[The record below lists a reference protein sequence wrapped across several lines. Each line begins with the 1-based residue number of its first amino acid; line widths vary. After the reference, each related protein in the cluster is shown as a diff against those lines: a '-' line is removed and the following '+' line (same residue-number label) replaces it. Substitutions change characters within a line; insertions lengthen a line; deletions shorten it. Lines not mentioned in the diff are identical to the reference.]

1 MSNDSRQKMFLVAR
15 FRSYILPP
23 VIVTENVVRDRVV
36 DVLVVEDGGLVVKDK
51 IIHNSRQEW
60 EGGHGEQDTETDH
73 QTRIHSSK
81 ILPQTQDVVFYHC

>member
-36 DVLVVEDGGLVVKDK
+36 DVLVVEDVKDK

-73 QTRIHSSK
+73 QTKIHSSK
-81 ILPQTQDVVFYHC
+81 ILPQTQDVVFDHC

>member
-36 DVLVVEDGGLVVKDK
+36 DVLVVEDVKDK

-73 QTRIHSSK
+73 QTKIHSSK
-81 ILPQTQDVVFYHC
+81 ILPQTQDFVFDHC